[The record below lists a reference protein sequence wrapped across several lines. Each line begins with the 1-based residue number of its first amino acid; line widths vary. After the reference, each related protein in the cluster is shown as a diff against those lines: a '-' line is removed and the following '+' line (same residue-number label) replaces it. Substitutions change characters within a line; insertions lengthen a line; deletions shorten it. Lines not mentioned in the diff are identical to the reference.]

1 MLSVQSFAFNPFQE
15 NTYVLYNEFKECIII
30 DPGMYNAS
38 EEAMLT
44 QYLIANQLTPKL
56 LLNTHCHIDHILG
69 NYFCFQKYNLIT
81 QCHADEMQVLAMGQA
96 TANVYELR
104 YTNAPT
110 PVQFIADNEI
120 IKFGNDTLQ
129 ALFTPGHSPGSLSFY
144 SAENNFV
151 ISGDVLF
158 YQSIGRSDLPGGNFK
173 TLMQSI
179 KTRLFTLPEET
190 KVYSGHGPATI
201 VGHEKVYNPFV
212 E

>member
-129 ALFTPGHSPGSLSFY
+129 AIFTPGHSPGSLSFY

-158 YQSIGRSDLPGGNFK
+158 YQSIGRTDLPGGNHQQ
-173 TLMQSI
+173 LLDNI
-179 KTRLFTLPEET
+179 KHKLFNLPT
-190 KVYSGHGPATI
+190 DCVVYPGHGPSTQI
-201 VGHEKVYNPFV
+201 GFEKAHNPFLL
-212 E
+212 

>member
-81 QCHADEMQVLAMGQA
+81 QCHFEEMQVLAIGQT

-104 YTNAPT
+104 YTDAPT

>member
-38 EEAMLT
+38 EEAILT

-81 QCHADEMQVLAMGQA
+81 QCHVEEMQVLAIGQT

-104 YTNAPT
+104 YTDAPT

-179 KTRLFTLPEET
+179 KMRLFTLPEET

>member
-1 MLSVQSFAFNPFQE
+1 MLSVQSFTFNPFQE

-38 EEAMLT
+38 EEAVLT
-44 QYLIANQLTPKL
+44 EYFLANQLTPKL

-69 NYFCFQKYNLIT
+69 NYFCFQKYNLLT
-81 QCHADEMQVLAMGQA
+81 QCHLAEMQVLDMAQA
-96 TANVYELR
+96 TANVYEMR
-104 YTNAPT
+104 YTDAPMPNQYISDNA
-110 PVQFIADNEI
+110 I

-129 ALFTPGHSPGSLSFY
+129 AIFTPGHSPGSLSFY

-158 YQSIGRSDLPGGNFK
+158 YQSIGRSDLPGGNFA
-173 TLMQSI
+173 TLIESI
-179 KTRLFTLPEET
+179 KTRLYALPEET

-201 VGHEKVYNPFV
+201 IGHEKVFNPYV
-212 E
+212 G